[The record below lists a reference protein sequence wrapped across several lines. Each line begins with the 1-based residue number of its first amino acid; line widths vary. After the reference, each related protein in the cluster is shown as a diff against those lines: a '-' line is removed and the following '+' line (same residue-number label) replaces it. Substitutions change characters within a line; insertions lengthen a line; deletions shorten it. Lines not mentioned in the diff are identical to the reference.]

1 MSESS
6 LQANVVRYIKYK
18 YNKVKYCASLG
29 GQYQPY
35 MSQRKKL
42 ISNGYVKG
50 FPDIFLYEAR
60 GTYFGLAIE
69 IKTIKGV
76 ATKEQKQWIVD
87 LNSKGYKASV
97 QKGWDNIIN
106 EIDKYMSLPQL
117 IISNEKDKQKATKDK

>member
-1 MSESS
+1 MF
-6 LQANVVRYIKYK
+6 LDWI
-18 YNKVKYCASLG
+18 
-29 GQYQPY
+29 
-35 MSQRKKL
+35 L
-42 ISNGYVKG
+42 I

-60 GTYFGLAIE
+60 GTFFGLAIE

-87 LNSKGYKASV
+87 LNLKGYKASV
-97 QKGWDNIIN
+97 QKGWENIIN